1 MNLNFLVILST
12 ALIPVIV
19 GFIWYNPKVM
29 GTIWMREIG
38 GNPHEGK
45 EIKMVPILIAN
56 LIAGVFLAAGLV
68 SLVIHQQA
76 IYSILA
82 NEASMKDP
90 SSPLSQYVADFMSKY
105 GSNFRTFKHG
115 ALHGFL
121 AAVMLILPAV
131 TVTSLWEQ
139 RSWKYIGLTFAYWA
153 ITLMLMGGI
162 ICAFA

>member
-19 GFIWYNPKVM
+19 GFAWYNPKVM

-82 NEASMKDP
+82 NEVSMKDP

-131 TVTSLWEQ
+131 TVSSLWEQ

>member
-12 ALIPVIV
+12 GLIPVII

-45 EIKMVPILIAN
+45 EIKMAPILLAN
-56 LIAGVFLAAGLV
+56 LVAGLFLAVGLMTI
-68 SLVIHQQA
+68 VIHQQG
-76 IYSILA
+76 IYSVLA
-82 NEASMKDP
+82 NEPSMKDP
-90 SSPLSQYVADFMSKY
+90 TSPLSLYVSDFMSKY

-121 AAVMLILPAV
+121 GATFFILPAL
-131 TVTSLWEQ
+131 TISSLWES
-139 RSWKYIGLTFAYWA
+139 RSWKYIGLTYAYWA
-153 ITLMLMGGI
+153 ITMFLMGGI
-162 ICAFA
+162 ICQFA

>member
-45 EIKMVPILIAN
+45 DIKMVPIIIAN
-56 LIAGVFLAAGLV
+56 LVVGVFLAVGLV
-68 SLVIHQQA
+68 NIVIHQQG
-76 IYSILA
+76 ILGVLA
-82 NEASMKDP
+82 NEPSMSDP
-90 SSPLSQYVADFMSKY
+90 TSPLSVYVADFMSKY

-121 AAVMLILPAV
+121 ATVMIILPAV
-131 TVTSLWEQ
+131 TVSSLWER
-139 RSWKYIGLTFAYWA
+139 RSWTYIGLTFAYWA

-162 ICAFA
+162 ICQFA